1 METNICDI
9 NHLDADVL
17 LPPRKRLLAGLKKQ
31 SSDGDATLHPS
42 PVAMNS
48 NEFDARL
55 HRLIGSH
62 LKNPSLT
69 PEEIVEASR
78 SAANAAAKVAEAARA
93 AAEEKAAKAAKAMA
107 VAKSAL
113 ELVTSVS
120 EETSS
125 RERYLKKNK
134 SKKHV
139 QVQLLYKK
147 HQPVENY
154 RTDEELA
161 RKLHRAMN
169 SSPRISKNSSGSDW
183 KNHKHK
189 KPKIFPAVEKTRA
202 PNGGIVLEG
211 NSPSSCNGSSIAGDV
226 DSQNSVREVYTVKVD
241 ERVLRTQK
249 ADQLETDNR
258 EAGYSKD
265 KNLEALDHS
274 STTGRKRGRIKLKKL
289 PLSICTIRDRANPKE
304 ELKSRSASTTE
315 ENIFKPTVEP
325 TAGKVPLF
333 SVGPSAGS
341 VMPVEATSMWKCQ
354 DFKAPACVKQNKV
367 VQS

>member
-1 METNICDI
+1 MEQGTTAKRERSQNSFYPCRGITCCVEKQFIGRGLMEANICDI

-42 PVAMNS
+42 PIAMTS

-55 HRLIGSH
+55 NKLLSSH

-78 SAANAAAKVAEAARA
+78 SAAKAAAKAAEAARA
-93 AAEEKAAKAAKAMA
+93 AAEEKAAIAAKAMA
-107 VAKSAL
+107 AAKSAL
-113 ELVTSVS
+113 ELIASVS

-125 RERYLKKNK
+125 KERYLKKNK

-139 QVQLLYKK
+139 PVQLLYKK

-169 SSPRISKNSSGSDW
+169 SSPRISKNSSSSDW

-189 KPKIFPAVEKTRA
+189 KPKIFPAVEKTRV
-202 PNGGIVLEG
+202 PNGGMVLEG
-211 NSPSSCNGSSIAGDV
+211 NSPSTCNGSSIA
-226 DSQNSVREVYTVKVD
+226 
-241 ERVLRTQK
+241 
-249 ADQLETDNR
+249 ADQLETDNG
-258 EAGYSKD
+258 EAGCSKE
-265 KNLEALDHS
+265 KNSEALDHL

-304 ELKSRSASTTE
+304 ELKSRS
-315 ENIFKPTVEP
+315 NI
-325 TAGKVPLF
+325 PLF

-341 VMPVEATSMWKCQ
+341 VMPVEATTMWKCQ
-354 DFKAPACVKQNKV
+354 EFKAPACVKQNKV